1 MQKRRIL
8 IIDNH
13 DELRSMLAQVL
24 GELGHEVIATG
35 DRDEALRLRDDDHF
49 DLIISDLAEDSRVNG
64 QHASEVQRKQALI
77 PPDASATEPTIV
89 KAFKVDAVN
98 CLRHPYAEGELREIV
113 EQILSYKLRYVDA
126 VHKAMVPVLAGLAA
140 AIIATPIVWLVPL
153 IGTGTALLFGG
164 AVALGVN
171 AGARD
176 IRRRL
181 SAG

>member
-1 MQKRRIL
+1 MSLIL
-8 IIDNH
+8 SI
-13 DELRSMLAQVL
+13 LVSLGASMLAY
-24 GELGHEVIATG
+24 A
-35 DRDEALRLRDDDHF
+35 
-49 DLIISDLAEDSRVNG
+49 
-64 QHASEVQRKQALI
+64 QAR
-77 PPDASATEPTIV
+77 SFVT
-89 KAFKVDAVN
+89 
-98 CLRHPYAEGELREIV
+98 RR
-113 EQILSYKLRYVDA
+113 LRYVDA
-126 VHKAMVPVLAGLAA
+126 VHKAMVPFLVGLAA